1 MYVSRFLWSCI
12 QKLSDQG
19 QPRFSWQYVSSF
31 PRPCLLLYSI
41 CIFIGDYSV
50 ACHRLQYGRSCTS
63 LIKIFVSVLVF
74 LYVNLEVSVYFSAG
88 RKIWKRRAKHV
99 FNNRRVKEY
108 SAWLAWNVSKRVHTL
123 HRSIVHNKSNEA
135 TLWMT
140 WTDFF

>member
-1 MYVSRFLWSCI
+1 MLMKNIKPLAELSWVSFCSVIENLDVCFSFPLIVYTEIIRSRTATVFLTV
-12 QKLSDQG
+12 L
-19 QPRFSWQYVSSF
+19 SF

-88 RKIWKRRAKHV
+88 RKI
-99 FNNRRVKEY
+99 
-108 SAWLAWNVSKRVHTL
+108 
-123 HRSIVHNKSNEA
+123 
-135 TLWMT
+135 
-140 WTDFF
+140 

>member
-1 MYVSRFLWSCI
+1 MFLVSSDRVYRNYQIKDSHGFLDMYVL
-12 QKLSDQG
+12 
-19 QPRFSWQYVSSF
+19 SF

-88 RKIWKRRAKHV
+88 RKI
-99 FNNRRVKEY
+99 
-108 SAWLAWNVSKRVHTL
+108 
-123 HRSIVHNKSNEA
+123 
-135 TLWMT
+135 
-140 WTDFF
+140 